1 MNYSKRNK
9 KSMEKKGVNKKG
21 VNKKGGDIMHSLAS
35 VKGNN
40 NLLLAEMDK
49 FIDKSENPE
58 EFFKLQKLA
67 RESNKFISNLIDEVQ
82 EHETIF
88 IDREDKLNKIN
99 SVMNEILTK
108 IEEKIQELREKD
120 IDLNK
125 NHIDKLQILALQ
137 LNKLRESI
145 GKTLGGTIKKTNKNK
160 KIKKQKKTRK
170 TKKNRKTKKIRIR

>member
-99 SVMNEILTK
+99 SVMNEFLTK

-125 NHIDKLQILALQ
+125 NHIDKLQILTLQ

-145 GKTLGGTIKKTNKNK
+145 YNSFGGKPKKNK
-160 KIKKQKKTRK
+160 KNKKSKKSKK

>member
-1 MNYSKRNK
+1 MKHSRHKI
-9 KSMEKKGVNKKG
+9 GVNKTS

-125 NHIDKLQILALQ
+125 NHIDKLQILTLQ

>member
-1 MNYSKRNK
+1 MKHSTHI
-9 KSMEKKGVNKKG
+9 KGVNKTS

-99 SVMNEILTK
+99 SVMNDFLTK

-120 IDLNK
+120 ISEGYLLCYHYRIISIDNCLNK
-125 NHIDKLQILALQ
+125 IKNNIWYKNYKLKDLMSTDYSEIIDETLKHKSLL
-137 LNKLRESI
+137 LNSNI
-145 GKTLGGTIKKTNKNK
+145 
-160 KIKKQKKTRK
+160 
-170 TKKNRKTKKIRIR
+170 

>member
-1 MNYSKRNK
+1 MNYSKRN
-9 KSMEKKGVNKKG
+9 KKGVNKKG

-99 SVMNEILTK
+99 SVMNDFLTK

-125 NHIDKLQILALQ
+125 NHIDKLQILTLQ

-145 GKTLGGTIKKTNKNK
+145 YNSFGGKPKKNK
-160 KIKKQKKTRK
+160 KNKKSKKSKK

>member
-99 SVMNEILTK
+99 SVMDELLTK
-108 IEEKIQELREKD
+108 IGDKIRELREKD
-120 IDLNK
+120 IESNK
-125 NHIDKLQILALQ
+125 NHIDKLQILTLQ
-137 LNKLRESI
+137 LNKLR
-145 GKTLGGTIKKTNKNK
+145 
-160 KIKKQKKTRK
+160 
-170 TKKNRKTKKIRIR
+170 